1 MQKNASGVKKGISN
15 IFRNNMNPIQTRT
28 FSVMKNAPA
37 ENLSRF
43 AAGFCRQKRSAA
55 KHLKISTCIYSKK
68 YV

>member
-1 MQKNASGVKKGISN
+1 MQKNASGVKRVIPN

-43 AAGFCRQKRSAA
+43 TAEFCRQKRSAA
-55 KHLKISTCIYSKK
+55 KHLKISRSIYSKK

>member
-1 MQKNASGVKKGISN
+1 
-15 IFRNNMNPIQTRT
+15 MNPIQTRT